1 MHEMQIQ
8 LVLDQNKVLEQNFNT
23 FYETEY
29 LSQARQ
35 ELKLIH
41 QEIQQLKADLHV
53 FSHLLTLY
61 HLLNIQ
67 VTQWISR
74 NSP

>member
-29 LSQARQ
+29 LLLQARQ

-41 QEIQQLKADLHV
+41 QEIQ
-53 FSHLLTLY
+53 
-61 HLLNIQ
+61 
-67 VTQWISR
+67 
-74 NSP
+74 